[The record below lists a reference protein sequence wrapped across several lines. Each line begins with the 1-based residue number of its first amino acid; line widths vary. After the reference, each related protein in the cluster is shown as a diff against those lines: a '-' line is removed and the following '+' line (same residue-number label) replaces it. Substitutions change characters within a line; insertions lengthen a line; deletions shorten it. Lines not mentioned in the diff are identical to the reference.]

1 MANLESYIDRKTKA
15 NKAPVYYSRQ
25 YAGPMDVSE
34 VFDSIRALEEYLAGG
49 IAYAGQVVAVVAGT
63 DVTFYGIKYAVDGT
77 SLIYEEL
84 GAGSGA
90 GSVIIENYEDAI
102 KSTDLTKGQVVYVNT
117 VTYKVGTEDNFTYTT
132 NKPSDESTI
141 LDTYKAGPY
150 VVTSVGDGSTTLNTL
165 EELSTSAPGGA
176 SDLDI
181 IKGDVSKLK
190 TDVSDLKSRVS
201 TNEASITDLTTEVGK
216 KVTAEVGKSLVS
228 DTLITKLEGVETGAQ
243 ANVIEKITIDGKEVA
258 ITGDKTVNIDLP
270 KVPSYKLVKVG
281 DEYRLQADGENV
293 VGSAAISFADKFVQS
308 GEIVTVSAENP
319 IEKPGV
325 PGENLAAGDYIK
337 LVLSN
342 DDVIYIATSSLFK
355 AYTAKEG
362 SGITIDN
369 CVIDLK
375 ADVLKTNLGVDDLV
389 AKVGDKA
396 VKWTA
401 EEIDGASEGDPAYG
415 KHPGDIKTPSSGVY
429 KYAEDLVANLKV
441 EMAITGS
448 NAIDVTANVVSLK
461 LNNNSGN
468 IQFTQ
473 TADGLSGEM
482 MWNQY

>member
-1 MANLESYIDRKTKA
+1 MANLESYIIRKGKA

-34 VFDSIRALEEYLAGG
+34 VFDSISALEGYLAGG

-63 DVTFYGIKYAVDGT
+63 DVKFYGIKYADNGT

-117 VTYKVGTEDNFTYTT
+117 VTYKVGTADNFTYTT
-132 NKPSDESTI
+132 EKPSDESTI

-165 EELSTSAPGGA
+165 ESLSTSAPGGA
-176 SDLDI
+176 SDIDI
-181 IKGDVSKLK
+181 IKGDVSKLQ
-190 TDVSDLKSRVS
+190 DRVS
-201 TNEASITDLTTEVGK
+201 AAETNITNLTTEVGK
-216 KVTAEVGKSLVS
+216 KVNAEDGKSLVS

-281 DEYRLQADGENV
+281 DEYKLQANDVDV
-293 VGSAAISFADKFVQS
+293 VGSATISFADKFVQS
-308 GEIVTVSAENP
+308 GEIVTASAEHP
-319 IEKPGV
+319 IHKPGGK
-325 PGENLAAGDYIK
+325 PDENLAAGDYIK
-337 LVLSN
+337 LTLSSG
-342 DDVIYIATSSLFK
+342 DVIYIATSSLFK

-369 CVIDLK
+369 YVIDLK

-396 VKWTA
+396 VKYTQ
-401 EEIDGASEGDPAYG
+401 EEIDGAGEGDPAYG
-415 KHPGDIKTPSSGVY
+415 KHPGDIKTPSTGVY
-429 KYAEDLVANLKV
+429 KYADDLVANLKV

>member
-1 MANLESYIDRKTKA
+1 MANLESYITRKAKA

-34 VFDSIRALEEYLAGG
+34 VFDSIIALEEYLAGG

-63 DVTFYGIKYAVDGT
+63 DVKFYGIKYAVDGA

-90 GSVIIENYEDAI
+90 GSVIIENYKDAI
-102 KSTDLTKGQVVYVNT
+102 ESTDLTKGQVVYVNT

-132 NKPSDESTI
+132 EKPSDESTI

-216 KVTAEVGKSLVS
+216 KVTAEEGKSLI
-228 DTLITKLEGVETGAQ
+228 DTSLITKLEGVQEGAQ

-258 ITGDKTVNIDLP
+258 ITGDKTVNINLP
-270 KVPSYKLVKVG
+270 KVPSYKLVEVNG
-281 DEYRLQADGENV
+281 EYKLQADDNDI
-293 VGSAAISFADKFVQS
+293 VGSAVISFADKFVQS
-308 GEIVTVSAENP
+308 GEIVTISAEHP

-325 PGENLAAGDYIK
+325 PGSYLPAGDYIK
-337 LVLSN
+337 LTLSSG
-342 DDVIYIATSSLFK
+342 DVIYIATSSLFK
-355 AYTAKEG
+355 AYTAAEN

-369 CVIDLK
+369 YVIGLK
-375 ADVLKTNLGVDDLV
+375 ADVLKSNLGVDDLV

-396 VKWTA
+396 VKFTQ
-401 EEIDGASEGDPAYG
+401 EEIDNAPEGDPAHG
-415 KHPGDIKTPSSGVY
+415 KHPGDIKTPATGVY
-429 KYAEDLVANLKV
+429 KYADDLVADLRK
-441 EMAITGS
+441 EMVITGS

>member
-1 MANLESYIDRKTKA
+1 MANLESYITRKGKA

-34 VFDSIRALEEYLAGG
+34 VFDSISALEEYLAGG

-63 DVTFYGIKYAVDGT
+63 DVKFYGIKYDKTGA

-84 GAGSGA
+84 GAGSG
-90 GSVIIENYEDAI
+90 SVIIDDYGKAI
-102 KSTDLTKGQVVYVNT
+102 ASTDLVKGQVVYVNT

-132 NKPSDESTI
+132 EKPSDESTI

-150 VVTSVGDGSTTLNTL
+150 IVTSVGDGSTTFNTL
-165 EELSTSAPGGA
+165 ESLSTSAPGGA
-176 SDLDI
+176 SDIDI
-181 IKGDVSKLK
+181 IKADVSKLQERA
-190 TDVSDLKSRVS
+190 TATE
-201 TNEASITDLTTEVGK
+201 TNITNLTTEVGK
-216 KVTAEVGKSLVS
+216 KVTAEEGKSLVS
-228 DTLITKLEGVETGAQ
+228 DTLIAKLEGVEAGAQ
-243 ANVIEKITIDGKEVA
+243 ANVIEKITIDGREVE

-270 KVPSYKLVKVG
+270 KVPSYKLVKG
-281 DEYRLQADGENV
+281 DNGDYKLQANDEDI
-293 VGSAAISFADKFVQS
+293 VGSAVISFADKFVQS
-308 GEIVTVSAENP
+308 GEIVTASAEHP

-337 LVLSN
+337 LTLSSG
-342 DDVIYIATSSLFK
+342 DVIYIATSSLFK
-355 AYTAKEG
+355 AYTAEEN

-369 CVIDLK
+369 YVIGLK

-396 VKWTA
+396 VKFTQD
-401 EEIDGASEGDPAYG
+401 EIDGASEGDPAYG
-415 KHPGDIKTPSSGVY
+415 KTTDDIKTPSSGVY
-429 KYAEDLVANLKV
+429 KYAEDLVANLKT
-441 EMAITGS
+441 EMVITGS
-448 NAIDVTANVVSLK
+448 DAIDVTANVVSLK
-461 LNNNSGN
+461 LNNTSGN

-473 TADGLSGEM
+473 TEAGLSGEM